1 MSWACTRISS
11 ISLESHKRSGVQPG
25 GENTGKAECRVEC
38 SYPVILHLVK
48 NRRISPRGE
57 SKNDRR

>member
-1 MSWACTRISS
+1 MGLYTDKQHH
-11 ISLESHKRSGVQPG
+11 LESHKRLGVLPGSEKTGGNGVQG
-25 GENTGKAECRVEC
+25 ACL
-38 SYPVILHLVK
+38 YPVILHLVK